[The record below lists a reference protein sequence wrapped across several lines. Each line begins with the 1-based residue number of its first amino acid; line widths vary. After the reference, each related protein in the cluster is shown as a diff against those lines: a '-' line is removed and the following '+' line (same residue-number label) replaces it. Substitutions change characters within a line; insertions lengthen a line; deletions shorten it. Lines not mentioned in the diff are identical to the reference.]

1 MSHAAFALP
10 YFATFLKQ
18 DDSEALDHQRKSA
31 EAGNREGIGPG
42 SPIAVNIPRFARCIV
57 NSELIMV

>member
-42 SPIAVNIPRFARCIV
+42 SPLAVNIPLFA
-57 NSELIMV
+57 